1 MMNNIQAV
9 AGVVLREI
17 VRRKDFYVVFFLT
30 AVLVLLMGASRF
42 FSEDKAVAS
51 LKEVC
56 LLLIWLF
63 TLVIAVSTAARQIP
77 AEMESG
83 TIFPLLAK
91 PVTRA
96 EVVLGKFLGCWLACG
111 LALLMFYGFF
121 AVISASREHAF
132 HGALYFQVLLAHWLL
147 LAVVIAMALL
157 GSLVFAAP
165 SSNATICLTV
175 ALVIWVLGR
184 HLNQIALNLDEP
196 GRTLVYAL
204 YYLMPHLEMFDLR
217 QLVVHGYPP
226 APWLMWL
233 CLLLYGAAYSAV
245 FLLAACVRFRRKSL
259 R

>member
-1 MMNNIQAV
+1 MISNLQSV

-17 VRRKDFYVVFFLT
+17 IRRKDFYVVFFLT

-42 FSEDKAVAS
+42 FNEDQAVAS

-63 TLVIAVSTAARQIP
+63 TLVIAVTTAARQIP
-77 AEMESG
+77 SEIESG
-83 TIFPLLAK
+83 TIFPLLGK

-96 EVVLGKFLGCWLACG
+96 EVLLGKFLGCWLACG
-111 LALLMFYGFF
+111 LALLMFYVFF
-121 AVISASREHAF
+121 AAFSAAREHAF
-132 HGALYFQVLLAHWLL
+132 HGALYFQALVAHWFLL
-147 LAVVIAMALL
+147 GMVIAMALL

-175 ALVIWVLGR
+175 ALMIWVLGR
-184 HLNQIALNLDEP
+184 HLNQIALGLEEP
-196 GRTLVYAL
+196 SRTVVYIL
-204 YYLMPHLEMFDLR
+204 YYLIPHLEMFDLR
-217 QLVVHGYPP
+217 QLVVHSYPP
-226 APWLMWL
+226 APWAMWL
-233 CLLLYGAAYSAV
+233 CLLLYGVAYTAI